1 MKDKI
6 QEHLNSYNLDI
17 RLSNNGRWIDQKCT
31 IDILSLIADCII
43 QFVGNDKTKEF
54 TTKDIWFSEYS
65 VNNVQSIFVKPD
77 PTSQSRNEYDKFF
90 GQPLKLL
97 GYSKV
102 LNEVKVGN
110 QNVYTINNYEILNY
124 ISIRESNA
132 LEFLD
137 LYITK
142 VLTDSNLICVFNEFF
157 NKQDVNAYA
166 NVRTNYIRFTKE
178 HTAING
184 DLECG
189 RIFTKLLNNLAFKR
203 HKHGTIR
210 GHLSNEIITK
220 ADILYNRKNW
230 RDENSGKPKDISRTD
245 YSNGMQQDLMAEY
258 KIQKAK
264 RKLREFNNKYRG
276 SASEFFENGKY
287 EPLATQIHHIFP
299 VNEFPS
305 IADYLE
311 NLIVLTPNEHFLKA
325 HPNNNTKYIKKDYQY
340 LFLVCKAA
348 HIKENLISSTQEKI
362 YVFSDYIIVLNT
374 GFKTTDFDYV
384 AENDFNQI
392 ISMIDERMGVL
403 DS

>member
-31 IDILSLIADCII
+31 IDILSLTADCII

-142 VLTDSNLICVFNEFF
+142 VLTDSSLIYVFNEFF
-157 NKQDVNAYA
+157 NNQDVNAYA

-189 RIFTKLLNNLAFKR
+189 RIFTKVLNNLAFKR
-203 HKHGTIR
+203 HKRGTIR

-245 YSNGMQQDLMAEY
+245 YSNGRQKDLMAEY

-276 SASEFFENGKY
+276 STSEFFENGKY
-287 EPLATQIHHIFP
+287 EPLGTQIHHIFP

-348 HIKENLISSTQEKI
+348 HIKENLISTTQEKI

-374 GFKTTDFDYV
+374 GFKTTDFDHV